1 MSNSSNFGWTST
13 LAASCALLLAVQVA
27 AFGQDAAP
35 EAAEPTQTAAATDA
49 ASDQPAPLTE
59 DELEVLVARI
69 ALYPDELV
77 AAISAASLFPL
88 QIVEASRF
96 LDDYAEDSSLEPKE
110 SWDGSVISLLNY
122 PEIVKM
128 MSDDLEWTQ
137 ALGDAIAYQ
146 QQDVLVAIQQLR
158 DEAVANGVIETDDK
172 ITVVQEGDNV
182 VIQPTNTETVYVPQY
197 PPEMLYTPG
206 YAVAPVTYYPN
217 PYPSYYYPTATFF
230 AGFVTGVAWA
240 AIVDWNDWGVW
251 GGSWGG
257 DVDIDINCRNCFN
270 NRDFNGNIKWNDV
283 DWKNVDRDKISIDRD
298 QFAKIDRTN
307 VTNNIRTDIK
317 SNQNNSIRNKA
328 TNVRG
333 ERPSTLP
340 ARSGGARD
348 VRASTLEGLKQGP
361 AARPDR
367 AKPAAKPQARP
378 QAKAK
383 PQARAQPKAGK
394 KASTANRRSGKPK
407 AAAKPDRR
415 SKKPSALGSP
425 KRGKKSKVHAKRGHK
440 SKAHHVKH
448 RGGGKRGGRGR
459 RR

>member
-1 MSNSSNFGWTST
+1 MSSYLKCHWAPT
-13 LAASCALLLAVQVA
+13 LAASFAMVLAVHGG

-35 EAAEPTQTAAATDA
+35 EAQTAEASATTDT
-49 ASDQPAPLTE
+49 ASDQPAPLTDE
-59 DELEVLVARI
+59 ELEILVARI

-96 LDDYAEDSSLEPKE
+96 LDDYAEDQSLEPKE

-128 MSDDLEWTQ
+128 MSDDLDWTQ
-137 ALGDAIAYQ
+137 SLGDAIAYQ

-197 PPEMLYTPG
+197 PPEMLYTTG
-206 YAVAPVTYYPN
+206 YAATPVTYYPN

-307 VTNNIRTDIK
+307 VTNNIRNDIK
-317 SNQNNSIRNKA
+317 SNQNNNIRNKA

-367 AKPAAKPQARP
+367 ARPATKPQARP
-378 QAKAK
+378 Q
-383 PQARAQPKAGK
+383 PKATK
-394 KASTANRRSGKPK
+394 KATTANRRSGKPK

-415 SKKPSALGSP
+415 TKKPSALGSP

-448 RGGGKRGGRGR
+448 RGGGKRGGRR